1 MAADRIVS
9 VVEAAKARG
18 LTREA
23 IMKAIKTGRLYGHLL
38 SGKGYL
44 LSARQVEGKPFDQKA
59 FERLCRQYISVP
71 EACNVCWKTDAA
83 IMRDLRSG
91 KIKGLRVNPKCWAVL
106 KSSAE
111 EEFRDYQENEKGRVG
126 RKRDIGFTRSPRDLR
141 KKALKKKGR

>member
-9 VVEAAKARG
+9 VVEAASVRG
-18 LTREA
+18 VSREA

-44 LSARQVEGKPFDQKA
+44 LSARQVEGKTFDRPA
-59 FERLCRQYISVP
+59 FEKLCRQYISVP
-71 EACNVCWKTDAA
+71 EACNIVWKTDAA
-83 IMRDLRSG
+83 VMRDLRSG

-111 EEFRDYQENEKGRVG
+111 EEFRDYEENEKHRVG
-126 RKRDIGFTRSPRDLR
+126 RKRTVGATRSPRDIR
-141 KKALKKKGR
+141 KKSLKRKGR